1 MLGSRVRTAGAL
13 RFLAGRRTGKYE
25 PAEAALAHAAYR
37 QPREFERTVEVDA
50 HRLAPDLRILLPH
63 EPLVG
68 GADAVVHDQYVNR
81 PQSSLGLGNGQ
92 GAALGRAEVGRDVF
106 EANGRQF
113 RRAARHDHHPRS
125 RCRQQ

>member
-1 MLGSRVRTAGAL
+1 MTPCLEAVYAL
-13 RFLAGRRTGKYE
+13 PQRSGRTGEYE
-25 PAEAALAHAAYR
+25 PAEAALAHTAYR
-37 QPREFERTVEVDA
+37 QPRELERTVEVDA
-50 HRLAPDLRILLPH
+50 YRLVPYLGILLPH

-68 GADAVVHDQYVNR
+68 RADAVVHDQQPNR

-113 RRAARHDHHPRS
+113 RRTARHDHHARS
-125 RCRQQ
+125 GCRQQ